1 MPAVLVGKVT
11 TFLKE
16 VAVELPSGI
25 LNAYPTISDALALR
39 TFLYAVYSEEG
50 QLIEEP
56 RQLIEPKILPTKPPS
71 YRYFLI
77 ITDLHRKRGIPV
89 GYYVELILINMLQKL
104 DYSIIEIP
112 LFPKEIKLFLS
123 SWVPD
128 QLKKRVESEHKSLQ
142 EEVGKDVETVGLLYQ
157 VKLNDIA
164 LDLLEGLKRYYRND
178 YEGSIKFFRKVVEG
192 LKEVNIQET
201 MMSENRLRLLK
212 DTLKK
217 AFHLLSNFGEHAGT
231 YGFHAEATL
240 SKDLAVSFSRYLTN
254 YLSTE

>member
-1 MPAVLVGKVT
+1 MPAVLVERVT
-11 TFLKE
+11 AFSGE
-16 VAVELPSGI
+16 IVVELPI
-25 LNAYPTISDALALR
+25 ELVNAYPTISGESALR

-50 QLIEEP
+50 QLIDEL
-56 RQLIEPKILPTKPPS
+56 RQLIELKILSTKPPIL
-71 YRYFLI
+71 RHFLI

-89 GYYVELILINMLQKL
+89 GYYVELILINILQKSNG
-104 DYSIIEIP
+104 SIIEIP
-112 LFPKEIKLFLS
+112 LFPKELRLFFP
-123 SWVPD
+123 SWIPD
-128 QLKKRVESEHKSLQ
+128 QLKNNVEREHKTLQ

-164 LDLLEGLKRYYRND
+164 SDLLEGLKRYYRND
-178 YEGSIKFFRKVVEG
+178 YEGSIKFFRKTVEG
-192 LKEVNIQET
+192 LYEINIQET

-254 YLSTE
+254 CLSTQ